1 MVVPCVSQSGGSHQ
15 VFGVDFTQALQREGR
30 ASAIP
35 QHRSRPGRSA
45 PSMRTLASS
54 EKPPPCSQL
63 VIVSVSFGSSTPR
76 RASAQQT
83 PADLGLHFVE
93 QLLVGRTTFAKRRRS
108 RRIRREDTLDD
119 AAVEVLSFNIQCDI
133 Y

>member
-1 MVVPCVSQSGGSHQ
+1 
-15 VFGVDFTQALQREGR
+15 
-30 ASAIP
+30 
-35 QHRSRPGRSA
+35 
-45 PSMRTLASS
+45 MRTLAST
-54 EKPPPCSQL
+54 EKPPPCAQFA
-63 VIVSVSFGSSTPR
+63 IVSASSGSSTPR
-76 RASAQQT
+76 RVGASGRRAQQT
-83 PADLGLHFVE
+83 AADPVVDFVE